1 MLGTIS
7 WAVRTAARFL
17 HRGSIQRCTV
27 QLWDLSMVFRLIKF
41 SGARKMKVNKD
52 TTIEDLINI
61 VPKSIS
67 YMMARV
73 SNVWHAAT
81 QSGEH

>member
-1 MLGTIS
+1 
-7 WAVRTAARFL
+7 
-17 HRGSIQRCTV
+17 
-27 QLWDLSMVFRLIKF
+27 MVFRLIKF

-67 YMMARV
+67 YMMDKGIKCMACGDPIWGTLESASKTKGFSDEQIAEFV
-73 SNVWHAAT
+73 SDLNRL
-81 QSGEH
+81 

>member
-1 MLGTIS
+1 
-7 WAVRTAARFL
+7 
-17 HRGSIQRCTV
+17 
-27 QLWDLSMVFRLIKF
+27 MVFRLIKF

-67 YMMARV
+67 YMMDKGIKCMACGDPIWGTLESASKAKGFSDEQIAEFV
-73 SNVWHAAT
+73 SDLNRL
-81 QSGEH
+81 